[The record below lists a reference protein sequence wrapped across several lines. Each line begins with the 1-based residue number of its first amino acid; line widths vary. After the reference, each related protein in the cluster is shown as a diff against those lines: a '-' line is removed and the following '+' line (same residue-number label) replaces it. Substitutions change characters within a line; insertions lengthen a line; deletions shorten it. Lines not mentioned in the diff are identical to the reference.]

1 MSLNPSRRVILEV
14 CIASV
19 ADACEAVAGGADRLE
34 LNVALELG
42 GLTPS
47 GALLAEVK
55 RAVPVPVIAMIRPRG
70 AGFVYWDSEVR
81 VMLRDAEE
89 LLARGAD
96 GIAWGTLTPERR
108 INASV
113 CEAMVKLSGHHMSV
127 FHRAFDLVADP
138 LATAQQLA
146 DMGVGRI
153 LTSGQAPTALEGSPL
168 LARMRQE
175 LAGSI
180 EILPAG
186 GVRPDNVRTLLE
198 RTGCDQVH
206 GSFRRYLED
215 AARPV
220 AESTYGVT
228 DQQMV
233 AAVRTA
239 LDGRAG

>member
-1 MSLNPSRRVILEV
+1 MSLNPPRRVILEV

-55 RAVPVPVIAMIRPRG
+55 RVVDVPVIVMIRPRG
-70 AGFVYWDSEVR
+70 AGFVYRESEVG
-81 VMLRDAEE
+81 VMWRDAEE

-96 GIAWGTLTPERR
+96 GIAWGALTPERH
-108 INASV
+108 IDVSV
-113 CEAMVKLSGHHMSV
+113 CQAMVALSGNHTTV

-138 LATAQQLA
+138 LAAARQLV
-146 DMGVGRI
+146 DLGVRRI
-153 LTSGQAPTALEGSPL
+153 LTSGQAPTAPEGSSL
-168 LARMRQE
+168 IARLRQQF
-175 LAGSI
+175 AGSM

-186 GVRPDNVRTLLE
+186 GVRPDNVRALLQ

-206 GSFRRYLED
+206 GSFRRCLED
-215 AARPV
+215 PARPV

-228 DQQMV
+228 DRQMV
-233 AAVRTA
+233 AAVRAAT
-239 LDGRAG
+239 